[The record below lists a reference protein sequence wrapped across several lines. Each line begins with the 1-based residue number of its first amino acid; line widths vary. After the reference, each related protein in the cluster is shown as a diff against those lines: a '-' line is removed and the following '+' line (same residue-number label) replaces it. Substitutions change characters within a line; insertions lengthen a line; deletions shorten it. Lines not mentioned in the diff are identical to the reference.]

1 MSLSLVE
8 NIRVNGKADAVL
20 LDART
25 YEKHLT
31 AFNLARLLAEG
42 EDDIAA
48 GRVRGARTV
57 LREFKNARKIRG

>member
-1 MSLSLVE
+1 MT
-8 NIRVNGKADAVL
+8 VNGKAEAVL
-20 LDART
+20 IDART

-31 AFNLARLLAEG
+31 AFNLARLLSEG

-57 LREFKNARKIRG
+57 LSEFRNAL